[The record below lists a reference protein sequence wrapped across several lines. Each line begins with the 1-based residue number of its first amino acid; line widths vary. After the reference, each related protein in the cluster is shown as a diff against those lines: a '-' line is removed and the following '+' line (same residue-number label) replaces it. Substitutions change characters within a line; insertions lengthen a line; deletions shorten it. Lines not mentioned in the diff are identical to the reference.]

1 MKNYVVSREQFQ
13 EFMNQ
18 LNTHSQRMESLIIEQ
33 GRKVDAVLKEVQLT
47 HELVFSASKN
57 DKAVKKGGTR

>member
-1 MKNYVVSREQFQ
+1 MIQMVSNEQFQ

-18 LNTHSQRMESLIIEQ
+18 LNDHNKHLDALIIEQ

-47 HELVFSASKN
+47 HNLVFSAYEN

>member
-13 EFMNQ
+13 EFLNQ
-18 LNTHSQRMESLIIEQ
+18 LNTHNQRMESLIIEQ
-33 GRKVDAVLKEVQLT
+33 GRKVDAILKEVQLT

-57 DKAVKKGGTR
+57 DKAVKMGGTR

>member
-13 EFMNQ
+13 EFLNQ
-18 LNTHSQRMESLIIEQ
+18 LNTHNQRMESLIIEQ

-57 DKAVKKGGTR
+57 DKAVKMGGTR